1 MLARADSTDYTV
13 MNLTLVFSSLLV
25 IGVAAFLG
33 FLIFRAARLNRRAQA
48 EGFAA
53 LAILWVIASAGA
65 VIHDLSVQSKWSHE
79 AADRLASGY
88 YTPAEVNA
96 DAPRHPYPLF
106 IALAAIYPGLLLL
119 ASRPIRYASQSRT
132 SMQSDPAQSE
142 TPPTEAA
149 DSPSTLTESSDP
161 PPAPTP

>member
-25 IGVAAFLG
+25 IGVASFLG
-33 FLIFRAARLNRRAQA
+33 FLIYRAARLHRRTQS

-53 LAILWVIASAGA
+53 LAIAWAVVSAGA

-88 YTPAEVNA
+88 YTRAEVAA
-96 DAPRHPYPLF
+96 DAPRHPTPLF
-106 IALAAIYPGLLLL
+106 IALGAVYPILLIL
-119 ASRPIRYASQSRT
+119 ASRPIRYPR
-132 SMQSDPAQSE
+132 
-142 TPPTEAA
+142 
-149 DSPSTLTESSDP
+149 
-161 PPAPTP
+161 

>member
-1 MLARADSTDYTV
+1 LLFYICGHLRHLGFISPPLHLGADSSAKMQLMLARADSTDYTV

-33 FLIFRAARLNRRAQA
+33 FLIFRAARLHRRAQT

-53 LAILWVIASAGA
+53 LAIAWVIVTAGA
-65 VIHDLSVQSKWSHE
+65 VIHDLSIQSKWSHE

-96 DAPRHPYPLF
+96 DAPHHPWPLF
-106 IALAAIYPGLLLL
+106 IALAAVYPLLLIL
-119 ASRPIRYASQSRT
+119 ASRPIRY
-132 SMQSDPAQSE
+132 PK
-142 TPPTEAA
+142 
-149 DSPSTLTESSDP
+149 
-161 PPAPTP
+161 